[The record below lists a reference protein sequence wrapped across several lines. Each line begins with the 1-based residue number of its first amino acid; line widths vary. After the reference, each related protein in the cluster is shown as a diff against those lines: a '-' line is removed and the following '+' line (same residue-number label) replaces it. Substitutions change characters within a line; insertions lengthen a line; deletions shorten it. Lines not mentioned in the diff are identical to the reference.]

1 MHRQD
6 IQCHACTDTAHM
18 HARAHARAR
27 THQVGDAAERMR
39 GRVMSHKGGWIEVV
53 EAVDVKVSVT
63 PLEQAMDLVADSR
76 QRLLAM
82 ARNAQA
88 LETAVA
94 HDEAQRIRSRGSTA
108 ICSRQRGD
116 STDPAASKSVDVVLP
131 CLGSQS
137 SADVQSDGLVPRADP
152 QNAHV
157 GLQGPLRGGNPL
169 EPDETHA
176 NISS

>member
-1 MHRQD
+1 
-6 IQCHACTDTAHM
+6 M

-27 THQVGDAAERMR
+27 TRQVGDAAERMR
-39 GRVMSHKGGWIEVV
+39 GRVISHKGGWIEVV

-63 PLEQAMDLVADSR
+63 PLEQAMDLVADSL

-94 HDEAQRIRSRGSTA
+94 HDEAERIRSRGSTA
-108 ICSRQRGD
+108 MCSSQRGD
-116 STDPAASKSVDVVLP
+116 STDPAASKSVDVVQP

-137 SADVQSDGLVPRADP
+137 SAHVQSDGLDSVP
-152 QNAHV
+152 
-157 GLQGPLRGGNPL
+157 G
-169 EPDETHA
+169 
-176 NISS
+176 